1 MLFRSAYEAGFRGGL
16 GVKGLDVKAFYNK
29 EDSSGQTAGTN
40 GALQDLIGKSVGVA
54 YNFGELTVGADRQWN
69 RNVAAP
75 GATGITAA
83 TGTQLGQKKTT
94 QYGVAY
100 AVNKDLSLSVNRAKT
115 ERTDIVATDDEKWM
129 QYALGYNFG
138 PIASSISYVTVDNV
152 GNLTAQGDYKI
163 AYLRLSTKF

>member
-1 MLFRSAYEAGFRGGL
+1 MQATPIGTFSYYFVPNNNDTGSRDSRIQMDKSGRNSAYEAGFRGGL

-29 EDSSGQTAGTN
+29 EDTSGQTAGTN

-83 TGTQLGQKKTT
+83 TGTQLGQKDRKSTRL
-94 QYGVAY
+94 
-100 AVNKDLSLSVNRAKT
+100 KSSHIPLSR
-115 ERTDIVATDDEKWM
+115 M
-129 QYALGYNFG
+129 
-138 PIASSISYVTVDNV
+138 PSS
-152 GNLTAQGDYKI
+152 A
-163 AYLRLSTKF
+163 